1 MARQEIILSRHAAY
15 WENDAKLA
23 ILALRKK
30 LGDLAPAIQHI
41 GSTAVRGILAVPVID
56 IVVGLADGAAA
67 PAALKLLSEMGYRHI
82 PTDATGCV
90 RMAKQKKSTGAD
102 SHRLWIT
109 LNGSQAWCDLVGFR
123 NYLYNHVFMAN
134 EYEQLKLR
142 LQPLYQ
148 NDPIGYSHA
157 KSEFIQ
163 KTLRL
168 STTDRLL
175 GKRLTI
181 VVDRP
186 AGSTHPE
193 HPDIRYPIN
202 YGYVP
207 GILSPDGEEMDAY
220 VYGINKPLSRFT
232 GTVIAAVHRRDDT
245 EDKLV
250 VAPTGMMAY
259 EPQIAE
265 AVRFAEQYFD
275 TALVCI
281 YEKSCG
287 AIVYRIRADGVIEYL
302 VLYQHRSGTWSLPKG
317 HIAAGETEQETAL
330 REVWEETGLHVTLR
344 DGFRREM
351 SYTVSAKAL
360 KNVVFF
366 LAQAKG
372 ELSLGEN
379 EISDY
384 IWADKAAAIRRL
396 GGRNMG
402 KVVEAAEAFIRNG
415 WQGRRRYPPK
425 RNSQEK

>member
-1 MARQEIILSRHAAY
+1 MARQEIVLSRHAAY
-15 WENDAKLA
+15 WENDAKLS

-30 LGDLAPAIQHI
+30 LGNLAPAIQHI

-56 IVVGLADGAAA
+56 IAIGLADGSAA
-67 PAALKLLSEMGYRHI
+67 PAVIKLLGEMGYRHI
-82 PTDATGCV
+82 PTDATGCL
-90 RMAKQKKSTGAD
+90 RMAKQKKNTGAD

-109 LNGSQAWCDLVGFR
+109 LNGSQAWNDLITFR

-148 NDPIGYSHA
+148 NDPIGYSQA

-168 STTDRLL
+168 SLTDRFL

-186 AGSTHPE
+186 AGSAHPE
-193 HPDIRYPIN
+193 HPDILYPIN

-207 GILSPDGEEMDAY
+207 GIIGTDGEEMDAY
-220 VYGINKPLSRFT
+220 IYGVSKPLHRFT
-232 GTVIAAVHRRDDT
+232 GTVIAAIHRRDDN

-259 EPQIAE
+259 EPQIAD
-265 AVRFAEQYFD
+265 AVHFAEQFFD
-275 TALVCI
+275 TTLVCI

-287 AIVYRIRADGVIEYL
+287 AIVYRSRADGVIEYL

-317 HIAAGETEQETAL
+317 HVAAGETEQETAL
-330 REVWEETGLHVTLR
+330 REVWEETGLNVVLQ
-344 DGFRREM
+344 DGFRREL

-360 KNVVFF
+360 KHVVFF

-384 IWADKAAAIRRL
+384 IWAEKSAAIRRL

-402 KVVEAAEAFIRNG
+402 KVVEAAEAFIRGRN
-415 WQGRRRYPPK
+415 QGRRKYPFK
-425 RNSQEK
+425 RNV

>member
-1 MARQEIILSRHAAY
+1 MARQEIVLSRHAAY
-15 WENDAKLA
+15 WENDAKLT
-23 ILALRKK
+23 ILALRDK
-30 LGDLAPAIQHI
+30 LGDLAPAIQHV

-56 IVVGLADGAAA
+56 IAIGLADATLA
-67 PAALKLLSEMGYRHI
+67 PTVMKRLGEMGYRRI
-82 PTDATGCV
+82 PTDATGCI

-109 LNGSQAWCDLVGFR
+109 LEGCQAWCDLITFR

-168 STTDRLL
+168 STTDRFL

-181 VVDRP
+181 MVDRP
-186 AGSTHPE
+186 AGFTHPD

-220 VYGINKPLSRFT
+220 VYGVNKPLHRFT

-250 VAPTGMMAY
+250 VAPTGMIAY

-275 TALVCI
+275 TTLVCI

-287 AIVYRIRADGVIEYL
+287 AIVYRTRDDGVIEYL

-317 HIAAGETEQETAL
+317 HIAAGETEEETAL
-330 REVWEETGLHVTLR
+330 REVWEETGLKVSLQN
-344 DGFRREM
+344 GFRREM

-360 KNVVFF
+360 KHVVFF
-366 LAQAKG
+366 LARAQG
-372 ELSLGEN
+372 ELTLGEN

-384 IWADKAAAIRRL
+384 IWAEKSAAIRRL

-402 KVVEAAEAFIRNG
+402 KVVEAAEAFIRG
-415 WQGRRRYPPK
+415 GRQSRRRYPFK
-425 RNSQEK
+425 RNG

>member
-1 MARQEIILSRHAAY
+1 MARQEIVLSRHAAY
-15 WENDAKLA
+15 WENDAKLT
-23 ILALRKK
+23 ILALRDK

-56 IVVGLADGAAA
+56 IAIGLADATHA
-67 PAALKLLSEMGYRHI
+67 PTVMKRLGEMGYRRI
-82 PTDATGCV
+82 PTDATGCI

-109 LNGSQAWCDLVGFR
+109 LEGCQAWCDLITFR

-168 STTDRLL
+168 STTDRFL

-181 VVDRP
+181 MVDRP
-186 AGSTHPE
+186 AGSTHPD

-220 VYGINKPLSRFT
+220 VYGVSKPLHRFT

-275 TALVCI
+275 TTLVCI

-287 AIVYRIRADGVIEYL
+287 AIVYRTRDDGVIEYL

-317 HIAAGETEQETAL
+317 HIAAGETEEETAL
-330 REVWEETGLHVTLR
+330 REVWEETGLKVSLQN
-344 DGFRREM
+344 GFRREM

-360 KNVVFF
+360 KHVVFF
-366 LAQAKG
+366 LAQAQG
-372 ELSLGEN
+372 ELTLGEN

-384 IWADKAAAIRRL
+384 IWAEKSAAIRRL

-402 KVVEAAEAFIRNG
+402 KVVEAAEAFIRG
-415 WQGRRRYPPK
+415 GRQSRRRSPFK
-425 RNSQEK
+425 RNG

>member
-1 MARQEIILSRHAAY
+1 MARQEIVLSRHAAY
-15 WENDAKLA
+15 WENDAKLT
-23 ILALRKK
+23 ILALRDK
-30 LGDLAPAIQHI
+30 LGDLAPAIQHV

-56 IVVGLADGAAA
+56 IAIGLADATLA
-67 PAALKLLSEMGYRHI
+67 PTVMKRLGEMGYRRI
-82 PTDATGCV
+82 PTDATGCI

-109 LNGSQAWCDLVGFR
+109 LEGCQAWCDLITFR

-168 STTDRLL
+168 STTDRFL

-181 VVDRP
+181 MVDRP
-186 AGSTHPE
+186 AGSTHPD

-220 VYGINKPLSRFT
+220 VYGVSKPLHRFT

-250 VAPTGMMAY
+250 VAPTGMIAY

-275 TALVCI
+275 TTLVCI

-287 AIVYRIRADGVIEYL
+287 AIVYRTRDDGVIEYL

-317 HIAAGETEQETAL
+317 HIAAGETEEETAL
-330 REVWEETGLHVTLR
+330 REVWEETGLKVSLQN
-344 DGFRREM
+344 GFRREM

-360 KNVVFF
+360 KHVVFF
-366 LAQAKG
+366 LAQAQG
-372 ELSLGEN
+372 ELTLGEN

-384 IWADKAAAIRRL
+384 IWAEKSAAIRRL

-402 KVVEAAEAFIRNG
+402 KVVEAAEAFIRG
-415 WQGRRRYPPK
+415 GRQSRRRYPFK
-425 RNSQEK
+425 RNG

>member
-1 MARQEIILSRHAAY
+1 MARQEIVLSRHAAY
-15 WENDAKLA
+15 WENDAKLS

-30 LGDLAPAIQHI
+30 LGNLAPAIQHI

-56 IVVGLADGAAA
+56 IAIGLADGSAA
-67 PAALKLLSEMGYRHI
+67 PAVIKLLGEMGYRHI
-82 PTDATGCV
+82 PTDATGCL
-90 RMAKQKKSTGAD
+90 RMAKQKKNTGAD

-109 LNGSQAWCDLVGFR
+109 LNGSQAWNDLITFR

-148 NDPIGYSHA
+148 NDPIGYSQA

-168 STTDRLL
+168 SLTDRFL

-186 AGSTHPE
+186 AGSAHPE
-193 HPDIRYPIN
+193 HPDILYPIN

-207 GILSPDGEEMDAY
+207 GIIGTDGEEMDAY
-220 VYGINKPLSRFT
+220 IYGVSKPLHRFT
-232 GTVIAAVHRRDDT
+232 GTVIAAIHRRDDN

-259 EPQIAE
+259 EPQIAD
-265 AVRFAEQYFD
+265 AVHFAEQFFD
-275 TALVCI
+275 TTLVCI

-287 AIVYRIRADGVIEYL
+287 AIVYRTRADGVIEYL

-330 REVWEETGLHVTLR
+330 REVWEETGLNVVLQ
-344 DGFRREM
+344 DGFRREL

-360 KNVVFF
+360 KHVVFF

-384 IWADKAAAIRRL
+384 IWAEKSAAIRRL

-402 KVVEAAEAFIRNG
+402 KVVEAAEAFIRGRN
-415 WQGRRRYPPK
+415 QGRRKYPFK
-425 RNSQEK
+425 RNV